1 MLNLEMKHIFIR
13 PATINDL
20 PILLRF
26 EQGVI
31 NTERPFDTTLKTEDT
46 HYYDLKEMIMAS
58 HIQLMVAELN
68 GKIIGSGYARIERSK
83 PYLKHSNHAYLG
95 FMYVEPAHRGKGVNK
110 LIIEALEQWIILQGI
125 KEIRLDVY
133 YENEAAL
140 KAYRKIG
147 FTKHMIQMR
156 KGLDDE

>member
-1 MLNLEMKHIFIR
+1 MKHIFIR

-46 HYYDLKEMIMAS
+46 RYYDLKEMIMAS